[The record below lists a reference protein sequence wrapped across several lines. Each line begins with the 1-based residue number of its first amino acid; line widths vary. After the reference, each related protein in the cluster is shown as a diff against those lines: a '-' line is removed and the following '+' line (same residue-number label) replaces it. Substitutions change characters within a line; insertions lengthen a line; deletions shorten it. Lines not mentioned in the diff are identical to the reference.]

1 MSKSREWI
9 RQYANDILKAI
20 TPSIEEYTGVTGCV
34 NDNDEFHYK
43 LFKEIEA
50 VIINKEIGR
59 LYDHG
64 DS

>member
-1 MSKSREWI
+1 MSKSSEWI
-9 RQYANDILKAI
+9 RQYTNDILKAI

-34 NDNDEFHYK
+34 NGEFRYK
-43 LFKEIEA
+43 LLEEIEA
-50 VIINKEIGR
+50 VIINKEIRR